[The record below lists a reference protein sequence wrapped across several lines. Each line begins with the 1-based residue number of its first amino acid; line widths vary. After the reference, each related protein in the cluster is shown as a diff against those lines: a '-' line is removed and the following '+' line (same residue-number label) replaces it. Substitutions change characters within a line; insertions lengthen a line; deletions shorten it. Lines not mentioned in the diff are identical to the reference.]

1 MWISWC
7 TPWTVW
13 SHTYILGCL
22 FVTWWLNYCN
32 VLLLG
37 REELSKI
44 GVFPIIY
51 VLKAT
56 DRHFEDNNWNL
67 RAICYLLWA
76 LRCSLLNFLIFFLGN
91 QSHLMYFIRF
101 HNLTLYHEF
110 FFSTTIT
117 VVRCLDLSFFFFF
130 YYGLHLI
137 KFCLACGWDLDLRV
151 DGSLGHNGIKRWRP
165 IFTKQDYI
173 SLCRTTLNS
182 KDCGGK

>member
-1 MWISWC
+1 MILDEVYIPKKMLPHGFEKPDFADWILTIDCYLLIRLLNGTGSLINVNFMMYSMNC
-7 TPWTVW
+7 MVT
-13 SHTYILGCL
+13 HIYIGMLVCYVMAEL
-22 FVTWWLNYCN
+22 LNCCN

-44 GVFPIIY
+44 DVFPIIY

-101 HNLTLYHEF
+101 RNLTLYHEF
-110 FFSTTIT
+110 FFFF
-117 VVRCLDLSFFFFF
+117 LS
-130 YYGLHLI
+130 LQ
-137 KFCLACGWDLDLRV
+137 
-151 DGSLGHNGIKRWRP
+151 P
-165 IFTKQDYI
+165 
-173 SLCRTTLNS
+173 
-182 KDCGGK
+182 